1 MAQPCLDYLA
11 PEYALT
17 LSQSPASDMFS
28 LGMLILAVHNSGQP
42 LNNNN
47 GDWNCYKRNACAVRL
62 VAKHFWYI
70 CLLGRAIAGLSYGW
84 FIAIRHKLKLPTY
97 IQELLVKGRR
107 GYLQSFKGENG

>member
-17 LSQSPASDMFS
+17 LSHSPASDMFS

-47 GDWNCYKRNACAVRL
+47 GDWNSYKRNACEVRV
-62 VAKHFWYI
+62 VAEHLWYI
-70 CLLGRAIAGLSYGW
+70 CLLSRAIAALGYGW
-84 FIAIRHKLKLPTY
+84 FIAILYKFKLPTC
-97 IQELLVKGRR
+97 IQKLLVVGRR
-107 GYLQSFKGENG
+107 GYLQRFKGENC

>member
-17 LSQSPASDMFS
+17 LSHSPASDMFS

-47 GDWNCYKRNACAVRL
+47 GDWNSYKRNACEVRV
-62 VAKHFWYI
+62 VAEHFWYI
-70 CLLGRAIAGLSYGW
+70 CLLGRAIAGLSYGR
-84 FIAIRHKLKLPTY
+84 FIAIRYKVKLQTY
-97 IQELLVKGRR
+97 IQELLVAGRR
-107 GYLQSFKGENG
+107 GYLQRFRGENG

>member
-17 LSQSPASDMFS
+17 LSHSPASDMFS

-47 GDWNCYKRNACAVRL
+47 GDWNSYKRNACEVRG
-62 VAKHFWYI
+62 VAEHFWYI
-70 CLLGRAIAGLSYGW
+70 CSLGREIGGLSYGL
-84 FIAIRHKLKLPTY
+84 FIAIH
-97 IQELLVKGRR
+97 
-107 GYLQSFKGENG
+107 